1 MQIIVLM
8 TETNAMSTYE
18 PYHVRLKQD
27 ARDGTPE
34 VFGYDE
40 IPRATAEQICQILER
55 SIDGFGQK
63 SRRSYAYTDGRVTP
77 YDVWKTIYE
86 TVAFEIGFSNTEPT
100 EGYKRGLFIR
110 IKDGWPKEE
119 RLSAMEI
126 AFRTIESAENFIESY
141 RGEHGAGLKANEAIG
156 QLNIRL
162 RRGDVGYA
170 FVDGKIIRV
179 DSELLH
185 SEAVEPALHLLHD
198 AGFAD
203 AEREFLEAHRVYRQ
217 DPDKKQALV
226 SANNAY
232 ESTMKHICDERSWSY
247 PSGASASDLVQIMI
261 DNQLVDKWSEQQ
273 LNAVKNMLDSSINT
287 VRNKKAGHGPTPNS
301 DPVPEYL
308 VRYGLNMAA
317 SNIVMLVEAHNAK
330 PR

>member
-1 MQIIVLM
+1 M
-8 TETNAMSTYE
+8 
-18 PYHVRLKQD
+18 
-27 ARDGTPE
+27 E
-34 VFGYDE
+34 V
-40 IPRATAEQICQILER
+40 
-55 SIDGFGQK
+55 
-63 SRRSYAYTDGRVTP
+63 
-77 YDVWKTIYE
+77 
-86 TVAFEIGFSNTEPT
+86 
-100 EGYKRGLFIR
+100 
-110 IKDGWPKEE
+110 
-119 RLSAMEI
+119 